1 MNMHYEDGY
10 YVIESL
16 RGGKDLTAVS
26 TKTLNLIAEAK
37 RNGYT
42 FHHTDEVGKMFS
54 MTVNLYFTKD

>member
-16 RGGKDLTAVS
+16 RGGKDLAAAS

-37 RNGYT
+37 KRI
-42 FHHTDEVGKMFS
+42 HI
-54 MTVNLYFTKD
+54 

>member
-16 RGGKDLTAVS
+16 RGGKDLAAVS

-37 RNGYT
+37 KRIHITSHG
-42 FHHTDEVGKMFS
+42 
-54 MTVNLYFTKD
+54 